1 MMINIITT
9 ICLVCCSCGSP
20 SAPQQ
25 THRPKLNNPPPPFHS
40 LTHPA
45 DSLSQKQDPVSM
57 VPHRFRFKPATWV
70 QAHHTCIS
78 SCISFDHVSLCEEL
92 DPPGVGLREMS
103 AWRCAAPPGPGVQTP
118 GVILGTLQPQT
129 EAGPRRN
136 KPPSA
141 LAESL
146 LRNQQSVP
154 INNLFQF
161 LLVKN

>member
-1 MMINIITT
+1 MLQLWFTF
-9 ICLVCCSCGSP
+9 GP
-20 SAPQQ
+20 STNPP
-25 THRPKLNNPPPPFHS
+25 PKTQPPPPFHS

-136 KPPSA
+136 KPPQPW
-141 LAESL
+141 
-146 LRNQQSVP
+146 LRACFA
-154 INNLFQF
+154 INNLFQSTF
-161 LLVKN
+161 CSNSSWSRIDGCFSGV